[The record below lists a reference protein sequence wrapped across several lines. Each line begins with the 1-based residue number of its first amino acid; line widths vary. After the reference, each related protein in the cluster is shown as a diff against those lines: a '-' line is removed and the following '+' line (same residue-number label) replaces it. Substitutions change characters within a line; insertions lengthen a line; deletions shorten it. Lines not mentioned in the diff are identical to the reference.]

1 MQLKS
6 ATFRLFQ
13 KLTNIDQ
20 RRLNSE
26 AHAIIALIG
35 IDRY

>member
-1 MQLKS
+1 MES
-6 ATFRLFQ
+6 ATLRLFQ

-20 RRLNSE
+20 RRLNSK

-35 IDRY
+35 IDRS

>member
-1 MQLKS
+1 MQMES
-6 ATFRLFQ
+6 ATLRLFQ

-26 AHAIIALIG
+26 AHAVIALG
-35 IDRY
+35 IDRS

>member
-1 MQLKS
+1 MEPIS
-6 ATFRLFQ
+6 VYFRR
-13 KLTNIDQ
+13 LTNIDQ

-35 IDRY
+35 IDRS